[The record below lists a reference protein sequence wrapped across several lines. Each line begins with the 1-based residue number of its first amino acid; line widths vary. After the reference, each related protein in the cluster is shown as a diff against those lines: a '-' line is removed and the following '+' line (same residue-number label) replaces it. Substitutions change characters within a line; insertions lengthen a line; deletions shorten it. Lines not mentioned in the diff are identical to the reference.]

1 MSIKGIMEIFEH
13 SKNVDFLKQDI
24 ENNRFINLDLL
35 IEYFKNNYGN
45 RLDWLINE
53 LEDYYK
59 NWEN

>member
-35 IEYFKNNYGN
+35 IEYFKNHYGD

>member
-13 SKNVDFLKQDI
+13 SKNVEFLKQDI

>member
-35 IEYFKNNYGN
+35 IEYFKNNYGH

>member
-13 SKNVDFLKQDI
+13 SKNVEFLKQDI

-35 IEYFKNNYGN
+35 IEYFKNHYGD